1 MSPLSALLQCNVF
14 VSNEEGE
21 SVASCRCCGEEAD
34 AYALPRKCLLSV
46 AVADYVSTLYVCCC
60 VAGLDSSCSSAIG
73 VLESA
78 RFGYSCCGGRNVLTA
93 CE

>member
-1 MSPLSALLQCNVF
+1 MCLCPMKKGSPWQ
-14 VSNEEGE
+14 
-21 SVASCRCCGEEAD
+21 VAGVVAKRQML
-34 AYALPRKCLLSV
+34 YALPRKCLLSV